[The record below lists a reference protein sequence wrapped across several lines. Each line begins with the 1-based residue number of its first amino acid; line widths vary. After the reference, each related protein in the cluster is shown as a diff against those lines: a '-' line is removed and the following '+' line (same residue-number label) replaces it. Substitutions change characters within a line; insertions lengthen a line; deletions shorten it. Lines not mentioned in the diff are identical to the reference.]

1 MPAFTRLKRLSE
13 IGTILA
19 KYGLTAFMPRPIISV
34 LRLDKS
40 AADEKS
46 YRDLSVEERIK
57 KAFEELGTT
66 FIKLGQILSL
76 RGDVIP
82 HNMIKEFKKLQ
93 DDVKPL
99 PYEKIKPILED
110 QLMGPIDEVFSTF
123 NVEPIATASIS
134 QVYSAVLREGGQK
147 VVVKVRKPGLV
158 ETIKGDME
166 IILWIADIFHK
177 TGTFSNKIDFKG
189 IAEEF
194 FLTMNEELDL
204 IVEKKNTQKFAANFN
219 GSEWFWLKFPE
230 MYDQFCTNEVLV
242 MEYIDGFKLSQINDP
257 DSQIEIDRKEVASRG
272 AKLLMKMILEDG
284 FFHADLHSGN
294 LFFHENN
301 NVSIIDCG
309 MSSKLDR
316 YLREKI
322 SDMFIAFA
330 AKDYN
335 RIANIYLE
343 MSETGSSVNKKAF
356 IHDIRKIG
364 ESLPDNLSEVKTTEM
379 LYKVSN
385 VLFKYKLRV
394 PRELT
399 QLIRSMIMV
408 EGLCRELDPDFE
420 LLTVATQLSKELMV
434 QRYTPERIAQEV
446 FSLIVQLAETGKK
459 LPLHISDIMD
469 KIEDGSI
476 QHRLLFLLG
485 RSERTFISKLVTR
498 ISSAGMI
505 AGSLI
510 ASGSLKEEPYC
521 WIIWSVFSISSLIFL
536 LTFSKG
542 KTNEIK

>member
-1 MPAFTRLKRLSE
+1 MPAFTRLKRISE
-13 IGTILA
+13 IGSILA
-19 KYGLTAFMPRPIISV
+19 KYGLTAFLPRPIISV

-40 AADEKS
+40 ATDEKP
-46 YRDLSVEERIK
+46 YRDLSVEERIR

-82 HNMIKEFKKLQ
+82 QAMIKEFKKLQ

-99 PYEKIKPILED
+99 PYEKIKPIIED
-110 QLMGPIDEVFSTF
+110 QLMGSIDDVFSSF
-123 NVEPIATASIS
+123 DVKPIATASIS
-134 QVYSAVLREGGQK
+134 QVYSAILREGEQK

-166 IILWIADIFHK
+166 IILWIADIFHR
-177 TGTFSNKIDFKG
+177 TGTFSEIDFKG

-204 IVEKKNTQKFAANFN
+204 IIEKKNTQKFAANFD
-219 GSEWFWLKFPE
+219 GSEWFWLHFPQ
-230 MYDQFCTNEVLV
+230 MNDRYCTNEVLV
-242 MEYIDGFKLSQINDP
+242 MEYIHGYKLSQINDP
-257 DSQIEIDRKEVASRG
+257 SSELKIDRKEVASRG
-272 AKLLMKMILEDG
+272 AKLLMKMILQDG

-301 NVSIIDCG
+301 DVSIIDCG
-309 MSSKLDR
+309 MSNKLDR

-330 AKDYN
+330 SKDYN
-335 RIANIYLE
+335 RIANIYIE
-343 MSETGSSVNKKAF
+343 ISETGSSVDKKAF
-356 IHDIRKIG
+356 THDIRKIG
-364 ESLPDNLSEVKTTEM
+364 DSLPDNLSEVKTAEM

-420 LLTVATQLSKELMV
+420 LLTVATELSKELMV
-434 QRYTPERIAQEV
+434 QRYTPERIAREV
-446 FSLIVQLAETGKK
+446 FSVLVQLAETGKK
-459 LPLHISDIMD
+459 LPVHISDIME

-476 QHRLLFLLG
+476 QHRLLFLL
-485 RSERTFISKLVTR
+485 RKSERSFLSKLVTR
-498 ISSAGMI
+498 ICSAFMI

-510 ASGSLKEEPYC
+510 ASGSLKEEPYN
-521 WIIWSVFSISSLIFL
+521 WIIWTVFGISSIVFL
-536 LTFSKG
+536 TTFLKG
-542 KTNEIK
+542 KE

>member
-1 MPAFTRLKRLSE
+1 MPAFTRLKRISE
-13 IGTILA
+13 IGSILA
-19 KYGLTAFMPRPIISV
+19 KYGLTAFLPRPIISV

-40 AADEKS
+40 ATDEKP
-46 YRDLSVEERIK
+46 YRDLSVEERIR

-82 HNMIKEFKKLQ
+82 QAMIKEFKKLQ

-99 PYEKIKPILED
+99 PYEKIKPIIED
-110 QLMGPIDEVFSTF
+110 QLMGSIDDVFSSF
-123 NVEPIATASIS
+123 DVKPIATASIS
-134 QVYSAVLREGGQK
+134 QVYSAILREGEQK

-166 IILWIADIFHK
+166 IILWIADIFHR
-177 TGTFSNKIDFKG
+177 TGTFSEIDFKG

-204 IVEKKNTQKFAANFN
+204 IIEKKNTQKFAANFD
-219 GSEWFWLKFPE
+219 GSEWFWLHFPQ
-230 MYDQFCTNEVLV
+230 MNDRYCTNEVLV
-242 MEYIDGFKLSQINDP
+242 MEYIHGYKLSQINDP
-257 DSQIEIDRKEVASRG
+257 SSELKIDRKEVASRG
-272 AKLLMKMILEDG
+272 AKLLMKMILQDG

-301 NVSIIDCG
+301 DVSIIDCG
-309 MSSKLDR
+309 MSNKLDR

-330 AKDYN
+330 SKDYN
-335 RIANIYLE
+335 RIANIYIE
-343 MSETGSSVNKKAF
+343 ISETGSSVDKKAF
-356 IHDIRKIG
+356 THDIRKIG
-364 ESLPDNLSEVKTTEM
+364 DSLPDNLSEVKTAEM

-420 LLTVATQLSKELMV
+420 LLTVATELSKELMV
-434 QRYTPERIAQEV
+434 QR
-446 FSLIVQLAETGKK
+446 
-459 LPLHISDIMD
+459 
-469 KIEDGSI
+469 
-476 QHRLLFLLG
+476 
-485 RSERTFISKLVTR
+485 
-498 ISSAGMI
+498 
-505 AGSLI
+505 
-510 ASGSLKEEPYC
+510 
-521 WIIWSVFSISSLIFL
+521 
-536 LTFSKG
+536 
-542 KTNEIK
+542 